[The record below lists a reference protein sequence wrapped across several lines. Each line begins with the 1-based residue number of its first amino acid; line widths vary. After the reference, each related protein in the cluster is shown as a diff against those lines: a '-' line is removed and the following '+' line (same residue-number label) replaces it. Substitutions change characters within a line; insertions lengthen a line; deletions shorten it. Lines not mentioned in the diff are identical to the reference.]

1 MHVVSALTLGGVLR
15 GRMRYWRTGDAH
27 QLHIALHL
35 PHLSQHS
42 LAIPDMQQLVA
53 IQEDN

>member
-1 MHVVSALTLGGVLR
+1 MLGGALW
-15 GRMRYWRTGDAH
+15 GRMRYWHTGDAH

-42 LAIPDMQQLVA
+42 LTIPDMQQLVEM
-53 IQEDN
+53 QEDN